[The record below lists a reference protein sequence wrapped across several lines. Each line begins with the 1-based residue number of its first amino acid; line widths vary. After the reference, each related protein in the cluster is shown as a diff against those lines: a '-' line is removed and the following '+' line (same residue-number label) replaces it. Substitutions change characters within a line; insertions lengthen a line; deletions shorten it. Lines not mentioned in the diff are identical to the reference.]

1 MAGRRTTHELSSFS
15 RKRAAEMSAAKQR
28 LSGRTEV
35 SSTRSGRRSVGRV
48 LGYSIM
54 LAVLLAAICAAI
66 AFTLRWPGI
75 TRFYHGI
82 DFRSARANLDLQ
94 RHFPVPV
101 PAAHPPVLARRADA
115 QVLG

>member
-1 MAGRRTTHELSSFS
+1 
-15 RKRAAEMSAAKQR
+15 
-28 LSGRTEV
+28 
-35 SSTRSGRRSVGRV
+35 VGRV

-82 DFRSARANLDLQ
+82 DFRSTRAIFLL
-94 RHFPVPV
+94 REGISK
-101 PAAHPPVLARRADA
+101 L
-115 QVLG
+115 LT